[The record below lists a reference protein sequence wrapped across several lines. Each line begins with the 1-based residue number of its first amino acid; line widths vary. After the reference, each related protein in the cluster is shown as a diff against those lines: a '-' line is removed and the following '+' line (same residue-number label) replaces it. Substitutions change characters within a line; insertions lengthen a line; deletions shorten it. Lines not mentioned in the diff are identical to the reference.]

1 MMRSRTLCSSVAAI
15 SLGFCLFGCGDEAP
29 VAPELR
35 CADEGLASFGS
46 GSLIVSGG
54 KPGALEVNVSK
65 AAGFL
70 QGPTLVVRFPN
81 ASLPEG
87 KRTLLLRVF
96 ASDSAEGLIDRISR
110 ATTDGP
116 ASFSVSDATAV
127 KAGSNNIASLDGY
140 DCDFANGKIC
150 AQLAVDNQADGIVSD
165 EDAVVFNARSGTIV
179 FEKIDGLSSTFKLN
193 FNLELGANIFDR
205 DDMTTSN
212 AWRGCVDSGYGSAGN
227 GRWELR

>member
-1 MMRSRTLCSSVAAI
+1 MIRSCVRCSSLASVVLCL
-15 SLGFCLFGCGDEAP
+15 SLLGCGDEEP
-29 VAPELR
+29 VAPTLR
-35 CADEGLASFGS
+35 CADQGLASFGA
-46 GSLIVSGG
+46 GSLIVDAG
-54 KPGALEVNVSK
+54 KPGALEIDVSK

-96 ASDSAEGLIDRISR
+96 TSDSGDALIDRISR

-116 ASFSVSDATAV
+116 ASFNVSDATAV

-150 AQLAVDNQADGIVSD
+150 AQLAVDRQADGLISD
-165 EDAVVFNARSGTIV
+165 EDNVVFNARSGTIV

-193 FNLELGANIFDR
+193 FNLQLGANIFDR
-205 DDMTTSN
+205 DDMTSSN
-212 AWRGCVDSGYGSAGN
+212 AWSGCVDSGYESAGN